1 MMRHLLKLTLCL
13 ALLWPSW
20 ALAAPPSITSTY
32 DGAGTS
38 GATASIAS
46 VACSGS
52 NTLLLVFAGSNNEG
66 DPTGITKGATSLTL
80 LENHSTGGIAFNSI
94 WYLKGASNTSET
106 VTATWGSSPANGA
119 AASAICLSG
128 VDQTTTFG
136 TPAEGSGGGTAVS
149 GQSVSGSAADD
160 LIIDSVSFSSGG
172 GTTISAGAGGTKRT
186 EQNPLGGWTIVSGS
200 KASGSSQS
208 PTWTISSSQDWT
220 QIVVNVLGSGGGGG
234 PTCRG
239 SLLLMGAGGC

>member
-1 MMRHLLKLTLCL
+1 MMQRLLAITLSAC
-13 ALLWPSW
+13 LLWPSW

-38 GATASIAS
+38 GATASIAN

-66 DPTGITKGATSLTL
+66 VPTGIMKGATSLTL
-80 LENHSTGGIAFNSI
+80 LEDHSTGGVAFNSV
-94 WYLKGASNTSET
+94 WRLKGASNTSET

-119 AASAICLSG
+119 AASAICLSD

-136 TPAEGSGGGTAVS
+136 TPVEGQGGGTAVS
-149 GQSVSGSAADD
+149 GQSVSGSAAND
-160 LIIDSVSFSSGG
+160 LIIDAVSFSSGG
-172 GTTISAGAGGTKRT
+172 AATISADGGGTKRT

-200 KASGSSQS
+200 KASGTSQS

-220 QIVVNVLGSGGGGG
+220 QIVVNVLGSGGGG

-239 SLLLMGAGGC
+239 ELLLIGVGGC